1 MTRFDVILF
10 TFILNMADADGK
22 PLARGDGAGQDP
34 TVAQRLDEMLLEVR
48 SQRDQLTRLTR
59 AYAADA
65 DQLARF
71 HTLAEAWNVRKIQ
84 AHVRDVLAAAPV
96 LTDPF
101 PHLIIHPLLPR
112 EAFDLLLAAIPP
124 DDFFEGDDPRK
135 RDVRKLE
142 SSTLPLL
149 SMAIWRSLARDVV
162 SPVLAPALAE
172 RFRPFAREF
181 LSVSVGEEF
190 VDEALA
196 LPLRPDGYRLM
207 QRRPAFTLPP
217 HLDPRDK
224 FINSI
229 LYLARAGDPEA
240 YGTQLFR
247 VHQENFVASRAN
259 TYYPEDEGIR
269 CELVKTVPY
278 RGNLCLTFLNLGG
291 AHGAVIP
298 ADAQPADLRRL
309 AFQFYMRAGRNELEA
324 LIDRLPAER
333 QVSWKLR
340 ETRSEVRQG
349 AGALGSRDVKA
360 G

>member
-1 MTRFDVILF
+1 MANADEGPTREDV
-10 TFILNMADADGK
+10 AA
-22 PLARGDGAGQDP
+22 QDP
-34 TVAQRLDEMLLEVR
+34 VVNRRLDEMLLEVQ
-48 SQRDQLTRLTR
+48 SQRDQLMRLTR
-59 AYAADA
+59 AHAADA
-65 DQLARF
+65 AQLDRF
-71 HTLAEAWNVRKIQ
+71 HLLAEAWNVRKIQ
-84 AHVRDVLAAAPV
+84 THVREVVAAAPMIE
-96 LTDPF
+96 DPF
-101 PHLIIHPLLPR
+101 PHLIIHPLLPP
-112 EAFDLLLAAIPP
+112 ESFDLLIEAIPP
-124 DDFFEGDDPRK
+124 EDFFEGDNPRK

-162 SPVLAPALAE
+162 RPVLAPAQAE
-172 RFRPFAREF
+172 RFRPFAREY
-181 LSVSVGEEF
+181 LRVSVGEEF
-190 VDEALA
+190 VDDALA

-207 QRRPAFTLPP
+207 LRRPTFTLPP

-224 FINSI
+224 FINSL
-229 LYLARAGDPEA
+229 LYLAREGDPDA

-247 VHQENFVASRAN
+247 VHQENFVATRAN

-298 ADAQPADLRRL
+298 ADAQPPDLRRL
-309 AFQFYMRAGRNELEA
+309 AFQFYMRADRKELEA

-333 QVSWKLR
+333 QVAWKLR
-340 ETRSEVRQG
+340 ETRSKVREG
-349 AGALGSRDVKA
+349 AGAPGSRDVMR